1 LAFIPHQGEF
11 PVRTTTSKSPS
22 ADVASRSTHNPGHR
36 AREAQH
42 PDTTGDATSELTH
55 EELFEQCKHLALA
68 PSILDAFSA
77 ELRRCGVV
85 GSMDNFQILFLA
97 MVTRLWKAPVS
108 VVIKGSATAGK
119 SFTVDTVLRYT
130 PEDAYAF
137 FSGMSQKAIIY
148 TKRDLRHKMLCI
160 GEYAGLQS
168 DTGNQWIRQLLTE
181 GRIVYSVTGEDSG
194 NGREAPDIVKEGPT
208 GLIMTTT
215 AMRLHPE
222 DETRLI
228 SLPIKDSP
236 EQTAAVLKA
245 QAMKALG
252 IADVEAN
259 TAPWI
264 ALHKWIATGTT
275 QVAAPFLLDVADKAD
290 PTKGRMRRDFPKV
303 IALVQAHALLHK
315 ATRPIDDAGRIVA
328 TLDDYEVV
336 YDLLAQPLAEGQ
348 VEILEPGVNEVVTAV
363 SVLSSRPE
371 YQTGVPQTAIVT
383 YLGDEQDLSRID
395 KSTVSRRVQKALE
408 QGYLAAPPVKSGSG
422 QRLRIGNPRGQ
433 AKPVLPHPDSV
444 RQTTGA

>member
-1 LAFIPHQGEF
+1 MRKL
-11 PVRTTTSKSPS
+11 TSKSPS
-22 ADVASRSTHNPGHR
+22 ADVATRLSSNPGHGP
-36 AREAQH
+36 REAQH
-42 PDTTGDATSELTH
+42 PEATDNARAEPTR

-68 PSILDAFSA
+68 PSILDEFGA

-97 MVTRLWKAPVS
+97 MITRLWNAPVS

-119 SFTVDTVLRYT
+119 SFTLDTVLRYT

-137 FSGMSQKAIIY
+137 FSGMSPKAVIY

-168 DTGNQWIRQLLTE
+168 ETGNQWIRQLLTD
-181 GRIVYSVTGEDSG
+181 GRIIYSATAEDSG
-194 NGREAPDIVKEGPT
+194 NGREAPDIIKEGPT

-215 AMRLHPE
+215 AMRLHAE

-228 SLPIKDSP
+228 ALRIGDSA

-252 IADVEAN
+252 MANAEAN

-275 QVAAPFLLDVADKAD
+275 QVVAPFLLDVADKAD

-303 IALVQAHALLHK
+303 IALVHANALLHQ
-315 ATRPIDDAGRIVA
+315 ATRETDDAGRVVA

-336 YDLLAQPLAEGQ
+336 YRLLAQPLAEGQ
-348 VEILEPGVNEVVTAV
+348 LDVLEPGVNEVVTAV

-371 YQTGVPQTAIVT
+371 HHAGVPQTAIVA
-383 YLGDEQDLSRID
+383 YLGEADDVSRID
-395 KSTVSRRVQKALE
+395 KSTVSRRVQKAVE
-408 QGYLAAPPVKSGSG
+408 QGYLSAPPVKPGSG
-422 QRLRIGNPRGQ
+422 QRLKIGNPRGKTK
-433 AKPVLPHPDSV
+433 AILPHPDVV
-444 RQTTGA
+444 RQTAGA